1 GYQTILEALQNNEV
15 LASLKDVQAETRQL
29 LLAKWDFT
37 EEELK
42 AYHETIIERFSNTEI
57 VDEIS
62 RVARTPMRKLG
73 YDERFIRPI
82 RELSERGLSYQS
94 HLEVVGKI
102 FAYKDE
108 NDKEAVVLQEALKEK
123 GLNAV
128 IREVTRLTDETLIA
142 EIEASAKKYMK

>member
-1 GYQTILEALQNNEV
+1 M
-15 LASLKDVQAETRQL
+15 SKLKRQL

-42 AYHETIIERFSNTEI
+42 TYHETIIERFSNTEI

-82 RELSERGLSYQS
+82 RELSERVYLIKAIWQ
-94 HLEVVGKI
+94 LWGKYLPTKTTMI
-102 FAYKDE
+102 K
-108 NDKEAVVLQEALKEK
+108 L
-123 GLNAV
+123 
-128 IREVTRLTDETLIA
+128 
-142 EIEASAKKYMK
+142 